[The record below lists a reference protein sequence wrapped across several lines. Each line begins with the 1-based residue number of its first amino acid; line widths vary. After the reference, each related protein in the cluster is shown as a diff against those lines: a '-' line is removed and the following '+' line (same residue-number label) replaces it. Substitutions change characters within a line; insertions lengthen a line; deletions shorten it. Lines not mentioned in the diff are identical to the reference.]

1 MARHLISIH
10 DLTIAEVAGL
20 FRLAASVKSEPE
32 KYENHMHRKTLGMI
46 FEKSSTRTRVS
57 FEVGMAQMGG
67 HALFLSSRDIQLGRG
82 EPISD
87 TAQVLSRYVDGIM
100 ARTFAH
106 QTVTDLAKYGSV
118 PVINGLTVTSI
129 PARG

>member
-1 MARHLISIH
+1 MAQRHLISDH
-10 DLTIAEVAGL
+10 DLSAAEFAGL
-20 FRLAASVKSEPE
+20 FKLAADVKANPE
-32 KYENHMHRKTLGMI
+32 KYSTALTRKSLGMI

-57 FEVGMAQMGG
+57 FEVGMVQMGG

-106 QTVTDLAKYGSV
+106 QTVVDLRSEEH
-118 PVINGLTVTSI
+118 TSELQS
-129 PARG
+129 RR